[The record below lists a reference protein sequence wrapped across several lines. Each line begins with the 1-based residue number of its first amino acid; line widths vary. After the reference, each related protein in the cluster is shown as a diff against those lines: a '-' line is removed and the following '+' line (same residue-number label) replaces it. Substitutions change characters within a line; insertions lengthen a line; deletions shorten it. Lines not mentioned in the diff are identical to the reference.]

1 MAHSPTTNQNQS
13 GAASGQPGPKK
24 MVFGMPTPDEI
35 VSGAARELRSRPQFP
50 VGFAEPHHE
59 DADDDAPL
67 PTEPM
72 TINMGP
78 SHPAMHGTVRII
90 LTVDGET
97 VKEADVQVGY
107 LHRCFEKE
115 AEYATYT
122 QVFPYTDRLNYVSP
136 LLNNVGFA
144 MAAEKL
150 LGISDKIP
158 ERAQYIRVIVGEI
171 SRITDHLTC
180 AGASGMEVGAF
191 TPFLWMIKC
200 REWLWELLEE
210 LTGARLTHSYV
221 RIGGVAADLTPDFAE
236 RLRHVL
242 AKCRE
247 TLVDV
252 EKLLV
257 KNRIFRDRMD
267 GVAVISAEEAIAYG
281 WTGPCLRS
289 TGVPYDVRKDHPYLV
304 YDRFDF
310 DVAVGSTGDN
320 YDRFA
325 VRMEEIRQSMRILE
339 QALEQIQPGPFK
351 LEDPRISLPPKSQV
365 YNTIEGMIGH
375 FKQIVDGVKIP
386 AGEAYSY
393 TEGGNGELGFYL
405 VSDGTGR
412 PYRCHV
418 RSPCFIL
425 MQSVPRLIIGS
436 GVADIIP
443 TFGMINMIGGECDR

>member
-1 MAHSPTTNQNQS
+1 MEKL
-13 GAASGQPGPKK
+13 AAEEFS
-24 MVFGMPTPDEI
+24 
-35 VSGAARELRSRPQFP
+35 ELSDI
-50 VGFAEPHHE
+50 E
-59 DADDDAPL
+59 L

-72 TINMGP
+72 TVNMGP
-78 SHPAMHGTVRII
+78 SHPATHGTVRII
-90 LTVDGET
+90 LTIDGET
-97 VKEADVQVGY
+97 VRESDVQVGY

-115 AEYATYT
+115 AEHATYT

-144 MAAEKL
+144 LAVEKL
-150 LGISDKIP
+150 LGIGGEIP

-180 AGASGMEVGAF
+180 LGASAMEVGGF
-191 TPFLWMIKC
+191 TPFLWMIKF
-200 REWLWELLEE
+200 REWLWEHLED

-221 RIGGVAADLTPDFAE
+221 RVGGVSQDLPDGWTDKMLAT
-236 RLRHVL
+236 LR
-242 AKCRE
+242 KGEE
-247 TLVDV
+247 TLVET

-267 GVAVISAEEAIAYG
+267 GVAVISAEDAVALG

-289 TGVPYDVRKDHPYLV
+289 TGIPYDVRKDHPYLV
-304 YDRFDF
+304 YDRFEF
-310 DVAVGSTGDN
+310 DVPVGSVGDN

-339 QALEQIQPGPFK
+339 QACAQIQPGPV
-351 LEDPRISLPPKSQV
+351 LLSEPRIAMPPKNAV

-375 FKQIVDGVKIP
+375 FKLIMDGICVP
-386 AGEAYSY
+386 PGEVYSY
-393 TEGGNGELGFYL
+393 TEGGNGELGFYM
-405 VSDGTGR
+405 VSDGSGR

-418 RSPCFIL
+418 RSPCFII
-425 MQSVPRLIIGS
+425 MQSLSKLIQGAGI
-436 GVADIIP
+436 ADIIP